1 MFNLEKLVRKNILAL
16 QPYSSARDEYKGKD
30 AVFLD
35 ANENPFGELNRYPD
49 PKQLELKK
57 KLSEIK
63 NIATENIFVGNGSD
77 EVIDL
82 AYRIFCEPGKDKA
95 LTFTPTY
102 GMYDVSAGINDV
114 ELIKVPLTND
124 FKINFERMENYLK
137 DENLKLIFICSPNNP
152 SGNNIENIER
162 IIENFNGI
170 VFIDEAYIDFS
181 NADSFINKIAQYPN
195 IIISQTFSKAWGL
208 AAARVGMAYA
218 SEEIIN
224 LYNKVKPPYNVSK
237 LNQDEA
243 LKTLLAVDDFEKNK
257 NIILKERE
265 KLIKN
270 LTALPIVK
278 KIYPSDANFILVEVE
293 DANTLYE
300 TLVAA
305 KVITRNRNS
314 VVKNCLR
321 ITVGSEVENER
332 LVEVI
337 KSHSISA
344 KEAPSISPE
353 GGGNLED
360 KVED

>member
-16 QPYSSARDEYKGKD
+16 QPYSSARDEYNGKD
-30 AVFLD
+30 AIFLD

-63 NIATENIFVGNGSD
+63 NIPTENIFVGNGSD

-114 ELIKVPLTND
+114 ELIKVPLAND
-124 FKINFERMENYLK
+124 FQIDFNTVENYLK
-137 DENLKLIFICSPNNP
+137 DENLKLIFVCSPNNP
-152 SGNNIENIER
+152 TGNNINNIER

-181 NADSFINKIAQYPN
+181 EAESFIKKIEQYPN
-195 IIISQTFSKAWGL
+195 IIISQTFSKAWGQ
-208 AAARVGMAYA
+208 AAIRVGTAYA
-218 SEEIIN
+218 SKEIIS

-243 LKTLLAVDDFEKNK
+243 LKTLLAVDNFEKNK
-257 NIILKERE
+257 KVILQERKKLIE
-265 KLIKN
+265 KLSG
-270 LTALPIVK
+270 LAVVK
-278 KIYPSDANFILVEVE
+278 KIYPSDANFILIEVD
-293 DANTLYE
+293 DASTLYE

-321 ITVGSEVENER
+321 VTVGSEEENER

-337 KSHSISA
+337 KAHSISA

-353 GGGNLED
+353 VGRNKID
-360 KVED
+360 

>member
-1 MFNLEKLVRKNILAL
+1 MFSLEKLVRKNILAL
-16 QPYSSARDEYKGKD
+16 RPYSSARDEYKGND
-30 AVFLD
+30 AIFLD

-114 ELIKVPLTND
+114 ELIKVPLTNN
-124 FKINFERMENYLK
+124 FKINFERMESYLK

-162 IIENFNGI
+162 IIKNFNGI

-208 AAARVGMAYA
+208 AAARVGMAYG

-321 ITVGSEVENER
+321 ITVGSEEDNER
-332 LVEVI
+332 LVFILSKIETS
-337 KSHSISA
+337 KTSST
-344 KEAPSISPE
+344 P
-353 GGGNLED
+353 
-360 KVED
+360 

>member
-1 MFNLEKLVRKNILAL
+1 MFNLEKLIRKNILAL

-30 AVFLD
+30 AIFLD

-114 ELIKVPLTND
+114 ELIKVPLTQD
-124 FKINFERMENYLK
+124 FQINFNETEKYLK
-137 DENLKLIFICSPNNP
+137 DETLKLIFICSPNNP
-152 SGNNIENIER
+152 TGNNIDSIER
-162 IIENFNGI
+162 IIKNFNGI

-181 NADSFINKIAQYPN
+181 EAESFTKKIEQYPN
-195 IIISQTFSKAWGL
+195 IIVSQTFSKAWGL
-208 AAARVGMAYA
+208 AAARVGTAYA
-218 SEEIIN
+218 SEAIIN

-243 LKTLLAVDDFEKNK
+243 LKTLLSVDKFEKNK
-257 NIILKERE
+257 KIILRE
-265 KLIKN
+265 KSKLIEN
-270 LTALPIVK
+270 LSSFNIVK
-278 KIYPSDANFILVEVE
+278 KIYPSDANFILVEVD
-293 DANTLYE
+293 DANELYE
-300 TLVAA
+300 TLVEA

-314 VVKNCLR
+314 VVRNCLR
-321 ITVGSEVENER
+321 ITVGRVGENEK
-332 LVEVI
+332 LI
-337 KSHSISA
+337 SILGLA
-344 KEAPSISPE
+344 
-353 GGGNLED
+353 
-360 KVED
+360 